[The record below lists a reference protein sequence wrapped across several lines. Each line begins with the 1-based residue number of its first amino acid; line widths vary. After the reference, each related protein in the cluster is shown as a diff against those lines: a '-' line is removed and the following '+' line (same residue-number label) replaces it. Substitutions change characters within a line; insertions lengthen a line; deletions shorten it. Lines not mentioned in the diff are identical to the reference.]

1 MRSVGTTYRRVSG
14 TSISACL
21 SELFRFFYSLLRRT
35 QAAQFHKTKFPQ
47 FINTKATLRLLCYC
61 CWLLTVTICATF
73 MQYVH
78 KDLYSIFRLYIFF
91 LIALA
96 VLVFFIYSC
105 DFTIILI
112 LICIIIIRRNLH
124 RRLRNTRPCKYS
136 VLLRIARAFYAM
148 L

>member
-1 MRSVGTTYRRVSG
+1 MRSVGTRTG
-14 TSISACL
+14 
-21 SELFRFFYSLLRRT
+21 ELVALQFLPVCQNYFDFSYSLLRRT

-47 FINTKATLRLLCYC
+47 N
-61 CWLLTVTICATF
+61 TVTICATF
-73 MQYVH
+73 MQYVY

-124 RRLRNTRPCKYS
+124 RRLRNTRPCKYG
-136 VLLRIARAFYAM
+136 VLLRIERAFSAM